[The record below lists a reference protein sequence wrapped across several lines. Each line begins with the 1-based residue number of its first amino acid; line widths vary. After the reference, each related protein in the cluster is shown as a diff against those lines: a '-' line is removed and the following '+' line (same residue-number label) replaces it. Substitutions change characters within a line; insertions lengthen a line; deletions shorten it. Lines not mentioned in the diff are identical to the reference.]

1 MYFKN
6 AFPVE
11 KLCKDFLPF
20 RVVLNK
26 CCAYKQTCVVIVFL
40 RFSNFF
46 HHFETQIIL
55 SGDRKM
61 SCSATGDPH
70 MDTFDG
76 NGFDMMEV
84 GDYVMMRT
92 TDNKTEVYH
101 VIFQMKS
108 IYVILL
114 VYN

>member
-1 MYFKN
+1 
-6 AFPVE
+6 
-11 KLCKDFLPF
+11 
-20 RVVLNK
+20 
-26 CCAYKQTCVVIVFL
+26 
-40 RFSNFF
+40 
-46 HHFETQIIL
+46 
-55 SGDRKM
+55 M